1 MGIVP
6 HGEQPVS
13 HGEAQVVLVE
23 LDKSRVELGGFA
35 HAARKGICLEL
46 KPATQ
51 DCQTEGQ
58 QLQRQNIRIRNSSN
72 TDGNYIYQYSHSP
85 HCTGRR

>member
-13 HGEAQVVLVE
+13 HGEAQVILVE
-23 LDKSRVELGGFA
+23 LDEGRVELGGFA
-35 HAARKGICLEL
+35 HAACKSICLEL

-58 QLQRQNIRIRNSSN
+58 ELQRQDIKIVICDDVCSEIILI
-72 TDGNYIYQYSHSP
+72 TQQLKK
-85 HCTGRR
+85 